1 MCVFRHFH
9 GTQGSV
15 LNMLATEM
23 EQRARKGRSTHV
35 QVIPPQ
41 RCVEGC
47 RCVSVPV
54 PHFLSLWT
62 QTLASSFPGR
72 SQASSLDWGSSLA
85 LPCSKAPS
93 FSAWAAAGSPY
104 FPACRQSLWIRIT
117 SAVVSQLTTFP
128 ICKLTYILLGFLL
141 LRTPACV
148 CGGGGEVM
156 NKKRPK
162 LEFPSKA
169 LRLWISPWKQV
180 WPLCVFSGN
189 WNLR

>member
-1 MCVFRHFH
+1 MKFTILSCRPPPAPAVMVDWTEKCLENWKHGFLGISVGHRAVFWTCLLLRWNKEPERAEARMCKSFLPR
-9 GTQGSV
+9 GV
-15 LNMLATEM
+15 LKA
-23 EQRARKGRSTHV
+23 AA
-35 QVIPPQ
+35 
-41 RCVEGC
+41 
-47 RCVSVPV
+47 VPLCQV

-93 FSAWAAAGSPY
+93 FSAWAAAGSLY
-104 FPACRQSLWIRIT
+104 FPACRQSLWIRTT

-148 CGGGGEVM
+148 CRGGGGGYE
-156 NKKRPK
+156 
-162 LEFPSKA
+162 
-169 LRLWISPWKQV
+169 
-180 WPLCVFSGN
+180 
-189 WNLR
+189 